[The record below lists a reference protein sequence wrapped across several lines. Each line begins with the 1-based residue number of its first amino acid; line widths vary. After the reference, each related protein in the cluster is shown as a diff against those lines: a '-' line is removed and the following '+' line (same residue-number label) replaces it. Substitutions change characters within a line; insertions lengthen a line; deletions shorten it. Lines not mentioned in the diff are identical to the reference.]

1 MRLVALGT
9 ISYDEMMLTIYESS
23 AYKPDISD
31 TLQIEIVSAISSR
44 NCFVER
50 RDSSVLTGEE
60 PKKWAERERGG
71 KNERRWITWK
81 DSSW

>member
-60 PKKWAERERGG
+60 PKNGQREKEG
-71 KNERRWITWK
+71 KK
-81 DSSW
+81 